1 MINGYFHGGL
11 VVLGIIFCN
20 KLEVSYFF
28 SVLSGNQLSLL
39 WTCLYLGIFLWLSA
53 LIFIVFNFKK
63 MKLSRNYI
71 SLIIIIIIVITLFP
85 PLPAFAI
92 YFCLIHSF
100 NHMKRVVPTLLNFME
115 KGKAISLM
123 ITLSVLSWL
132 GGAVALYYILNL
144 NIFPE
149 AILKVTFIGLAALT
163 FPHMILVDGFF
174 RSKYKI

>member
-1 MINGYFHGGL
+1 MFYSIKQLNLYMSSNPNMNVPEEH
-11 VVLGIIFCN
+11 
-20 KLEVSYFF
+20 
-28 SVLSGNQLSLL
+28 SVENWS
-39 WTCLYLGIFLWLSA
+39 TFLPPL
-53 LIFIVFNFKK
+53 KK